1 MEIPVLCSATPNP
14 HPLLSDPVVMAARPC
29 GCAPCV
35 CLTACL
41 LGVCGLS
48 ICLWVGGDF
57 LSSPFDFVHCAVW
70 LVLFSVVSLSIA
82 FVCAS
87 CVSRCVRVCPFIWVF
102 HLHVQ
107 PVLYLPLI
115 SLSPLLLALAT
126 RISISLFPISSSHN
140 VCFV

>member
-1 MEIPVLCSATPNP
+1 MEILVLCSATPNP

-57 LSSPFDFVHCAVW
+57 FLLLTICPLCCVAC
-70 LVLFSVVSLSIA
+70 LVLCGFFEHSVCV
-82 FVCAS
+82 